1 MMHTGSRDFDE
12 FSRQPVYVNASDIER
27 IAFEDR
33 YGADE
38 EHILPRNTI
47 LCALF
52 VIGCFFAFLPIA
64 VLAVAT
70 LGARTVFHRIGEIRI
85 PGLAH
90 WDDV

>member
-12 FSRQPVYVNASDIER
+12 FSRQPVYVNATNIER
-27 IAFEDR
+27 TSFDYR
-33 YGADE
+33 YGEDE

-52 VIGCFFAFLPIA
+52 VIGCFLAFLPIA
-64 VLAVAT
+64 VVAVAT
-70 LGARTVFHRIGEIRI
+70 LGARTVFNRIGEIRI